1 MGNFMSGFSG
11 LFQTKEET
19 RILMFGL
26 DSAGKTTILYKLKL
40 GEIVTTIP
48 TIGFIVETLEYKN
61 VSFTTWDVGGADKI
75 KPLWGHYYKNATH
88 IILVVDS
95 NDRDRI
101 QEAKNELFIML
112 QEEELRDI
120 PILVFANKQDL
131 PNVMSVEEITDK
143 LELNSIPDTR
153 SWFVTP
159 SCATTG
165 DGLYEGL
172 DWISNG
178 APFNPQR
185 FKKAKNARS
194 IA

>member
-1 MGNFMSGFSG
+1 M
-11 LFQTKEET
+11 
-19 RILMFGL
+19 
-26 DSAGKTTILYKLKL
+26 
-40 GEIVTTIP
+40 
-48 TIGFIVETLEYKN
+48 GFIVETLQYKN
-61 VSFTTWDVGGADKI
+61 VSIITWDIGADKI
-75 KPLWGHYYKNATH
+75 KALWRRYYQNATH
-88 IILVVDS
+88 IIFVVDS

-131 PNVMSVEEITDK
+131 PNAMSVEEVTDK

-185 FKKAKNARS
+185 FKKAKSARS
-194 IA
+194 VA

>member
-1 MGNFMSGFSG
+1 MGNLLSGFIA
-11 LFQTKEET
+11 LFPTKEET
-19 RILMFGL
+19 KILMVGL
-26 DSAGKTTILYKLKL
+26 YAAGKTTILYKFKI

-48 TIGFIVETLEYKN
+48 IMGFIVETLQYKT
-61 VSFTTWDVGGADKI
+61 VSIITWDIGADKI
-75 KPLWGHYYKNATH
+75 KALWRRYYQNATH
-88 IILVVDS
+88 IIFVVDS

-159 SCATTG
+159 SCAITG

>member
-1 MGNFMSGFSG
+1 MGNLLSGFIA
-11 LFQTKEET
+11 LFPTKEET
-19 RILMFGL
+19 KILMVGL
-26 DSAGKTTILYKLKL
+26 YAAGKTTILYKFKI

-48 TIGFIVETLEYKN
+48 IMGFIVETLEYKS
-61 VSFTTWDVGGADKI
+61 VSIITWDIGADKI
-75 KPLWGHYYKNATH
+75 KALWRRYYQNATH
-88 IILVVDS
+88 IIFVVDS

-131 PNVMSVEEITDK
+131 PNAMSVEEITDK

-153 SWFVTP
+153 SWFITP

-165 DGLYEGL
+165 DGLCEGL

-178 APFNPQR
+178 TPFNPQR
-185 FKKAKNARS
+185 FTKAKSARS
-194 IA
+194 VA